1 MKAGKGGTMNIKLK
15 MMLIISGVV
24 ALAILPLS
32 LIVLYRNEAIIT
44 EKTFEVC
51 RNISQ
56 NIAKA
61 STEELLMDVTFDS
74 TRSVIEGLK
83 EAEIGGLL
91 SAYVLNHEGKIVSA
105 IGREVGQFLPK
116 DEMADLGR
124 LQDLTM
130 DEIRR
135 DKNLLRFIYPIF
147 IRYKNSDLRVGTAVF
162 EFEREKVYEPIAQT
176 RQTIIWVSGIV
187 FTIAL
192 AVAIL
197 SAVLITRPILSLSE
211 GVKIF
216 GSGNLAHRIE
226 IQSKDEI
233 GHLARSFNDMA
244 AKLHDFTQN
253 LEEKVR
259 QRTKELNETLQ
270 QVQALKEQQDGDY
283 FLTSLLTKPLQS
295 NNNPPSHIITD
306 FIVEQKKKFSFR
318 HRQSEIGGDLC
329 TTDVITINR
338 RPYTVVINADA
349 MGKSIQGAGGTLVL
363 GAAFKAHIIQA
374 KLGKSRA
381 RKPEIWLRDTYR
393 DLQNIFESF
402 DGSMYIS
409 ILLGLV
415 DQQNGFFYFIN
426 AEHPATILYRDGVAS
441 FLDDSQALR
450 KLGTPGEAE
459 KLVIRTFQLMPGDII
474 ITGSDGRDDIIL
486 TKEDG
491 TEYINEDE
499 TLILRLVEKAK
510 GDIHTLAKLIKETGK
525 LMDDLSLLSIK
536 MSEDAPTVP
545 MTTPEEVE
553 EVVRLGE
560 SELEAGHIEEAMK
573 AIEPFVQKGQKFP
586 ELLYLLG
593 RIYYKNK
600 QYEEAAN
607 CFEQLTVLQ
616 PDNNEVLYLLSYIRG
631 LQGNLEAAADYG
643 ECLYLREKEN
653 KLNLL
658 HLARIYFEMGILPRA
673 SYLLNR
679 LLSLDPNFPE
689 ARKLLKEVQE
699 AKAQKVDEYTLEQIK
714 SFLKEAE
721 REYRKKNW
729 HRAYEAFAR
738 VVVLDTNHELAWY
751 KMGVCAFHTRNF
763 KSAAEDFRKV
773 LLINPENKTARNNLA
788 VALFYLGNKDEAREE
803 LRKVLERY
811 PDYETARENLEQ
823 LEQFPQ
829 QVA

>member
-1 MKAGKGGTMNIKLK
+1 
-15 MMLIISGVV
+15 MLIISGVV
-24 ALAILPLS
+24 ALAIFPLS
-32 LIVLYRNEAIIT
+32 LIVLYRNQAIIT
-44 EKTFEVC
+44 QKTFEVC

-61 STEELLMDVTFDS
+61 STEELLMNVTFDS

-91 SAYVLNHEGKIVSA
+91 AAYVLNHEGKIVSA
-105 IGREVGQFLPK
+105 IGKEVGRFLPQE
-116 DEMADLGR
+116 EMFRLGR

-130 DEIRR
+130 DEIRKE
-135 DKNLLRFIYPIF
+135 KNLLRFIYPIF
-147 IRYKNSDLRVGTAVF
+147 INYKNNDLRVGTAIF
-162 EFEREKVYEPIAQT
+162 EFEREKVYEPIAET
-176 RQTIIWVSGIV
+176 RRTIFLVSGIV
-187 FTIAL
+187 FAVAL
-192 AVAIL
+192 AVAIY
-197 SAVLITRPILSLSE
+197 SAILITRPILSLSE

-216 GSGNLAHRIE
+216 GSGNLTHRIE

-244 AKLHDFTQN
+244 ARLHDFTQN

-295 NNNPPSHIITD
+295 NNNPPTHILTD

-318 HRQSEIGGDLC
+318 HRNSEIGGDLC

-441 FLDDSQALR
+441 FIDDSQALR

-459 KLVIRTFQLMPGDII
+459 KLVIRTFQMMPGDII

-491 TEYINEDE
+491 TEYVNEDE
-499 TLILRLVEKAK
+499 TLILRLVEKAH
-510 GDIHTLAKLIKETGK
+510 GDIRKLAELIKQTGK

-536 MSEDAPTVP
+536 MSEDAPLAMESP
-545 MTTPEEVE
+545 PEEVE

-560 SELEAGHIEEAMK
+560 EELRRGDVEKALEAIK
-573 AIEPFVQKGQKFP
+573 PFMHKGQKFP

-593 RIYYKNK
+593 RIYYQNKN
-600 QYEEAAN
+600 YEEAAN
-607 CFEQLTVLQ
+607 CFEQLTLLQ

-631 LQGNLEAAADYG
+631 LQGNLDAAADYG
-643 ECLYLREKEN
+643 ECLLLRDKEN

-658 HLARIYFEMGILPRA
+658 HLAQVYFEMGILPRA

-679 LLSLDPNFPE
+679 LLSLDPDFPE
-689 ARKLLKEVQE
+689 ARKLLAQVQE
-699 AKAQKVDEYTLEQIK
+699 AKSKKSDEFTLEQIK
-714 SFLKEAE
+714 NFLKEAH
-721 REYRKKNW
+721 REFRQKNY
-729 HRAYEAFAR
+729 HRAYEAYTR
-738 VVVLDTNHELAWY
+738 VVNLDPNHELSWY
-751 KMGVCAFHTRNF
+751 KMGICAFNLRHYEN
-763 KSAAEDFRKV
+763 AIHDFQKV
-773 LLINPENKTARNNLA
+773 LLINPDNKSARNNLA
-788 VALFYLGNKDEAREE
+788 VALYHLGEKEKAREE
-803 LRKVLERY
+803 LQKLLERY
-811 PDYETARENLEQ
+811 PDYSTAKENLAQ
-823 LEQFPQ
+823 IDTAVPK
-829 QVA
+829 VA